1 MPVTSDGQH
10 RTCSSS
16 CCNKTNIHP
25 IQCSAKVFPPLWKD
39 LFCYEAT
46 HDTPRHASLDF
57 KLFPMPTVA
66 KQKRDFPKSVPK
78 AHPTDKGT
86 ESGTFRPLQF
96 IGIQTLHCIP
106 CHLFSVRCIEPRYND
121 SPLTSPA
128 PIPSPH
134 LKSSSNKPGK
144 GGKIQIHTTAPPGL
158 RQAKIEREVRNFHP
172 IFYLYTR
179 NCSRSHALQQR
190 QTRERFPHQ
199 TARYKQIY
207 RQKGTQ
213 KEAHQHPSLR

>member
-1 MPVTSDGQH
+1 MDSIAPAPTHAATGLTFTLSNAMQRSFHRCGKTFFATKQCTTHLAIRHWISCYSRCQPQQSRKEISRRVCRKLTPSD
-10 RTCSSS
+10 
-16 CCNKTNIHP
+16 
-25 IQCSAKVFPPLWKD
+25 
-39 LFCYEAT
+39 
-46 HDTPRHASLDF
+46 
-57 KLFPMPTVA
+57 
-66 KQKRDFPKSVPK
+66 KS
-78 AHPTDKGT
+78 T

-121 SPLTSPA
+121 NPLTSPA

-144 GGKIQIHTTAPPGL
+144 GGKIQIRTTAPQGL
-158 RQAKIEREVRNFHP
+158 HQAKIEREVRNFHP

-190 QTRERFPHQ
+190 HTRERFPHQ
-199 TARYKQIY
+199 TA
-207 RQKGTQ
+207 
-213 KEAHQHPSLR
+213 